1 MQTRTKIK
9 TRKAAFNSR
18 KGELFFGDD
27 FGHLDTSLHK
37 CDTEKL

>member
-9 TRKAAFNSR
+9 TRKAVL
-18 KGELFFGDD
+18 KGELFLGDD